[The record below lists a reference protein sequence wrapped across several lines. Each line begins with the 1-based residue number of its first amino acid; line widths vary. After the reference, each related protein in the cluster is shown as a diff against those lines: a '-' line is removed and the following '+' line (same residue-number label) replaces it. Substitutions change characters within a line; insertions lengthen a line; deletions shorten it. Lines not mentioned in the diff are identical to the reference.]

1 MGGRSKNS
9 KAKYR
14 KTKPQR
20 ILIRCGFLV
29 GAGGLREP
37 HRKRTRVAAPSGCI
51 VPWAA
56 RASCWPQPQ
65 QLLPVSA
72 TGSGRRCC
80 TGAFLPAGLFGGSY
94 ELRLPLFPQPLGR
107 ALKKRSAAPAS
118 PPCFRRRRRSAPLL
132 FESTLASP
140 FARQIKQKLRYPL
153 DTGVLGGRGWIARA
167 ALLKTAHWAVFAL
180 SSATAPQLFES
191 TLAVPFARQIKQ
203 KLRYPLDTGILGG
216 AKQPKSEPLPSGAS
230 LAAISSKVM
239 VFVPSL

>member
-1 MGGRSKNS
+1 MRFFGGRGWIK
-9 KAKYR
+9 
-14 KTKPQR
+14 
-20 ILIRCGFLV
+20 G
-29 GAGGLREP
+29 
-37 HRKRTRVAAPSGCI
+37 TRVAAPSGCI

-72 TGSGRRCC
+72 AGSGRRCC

-132 FESTLASP
+132 FESTLATP

-153 DTGVLGGRGWIARA
+153 DTGVLGGRGWITRA
-167 ALLKTAHWAVFAL
+167 AHLKKPRRGFFPRRTIRRVDAVRIHPCSPFCKTDKTETPVPIGYR
-180 SSATAPQLFES
+180 SSWWSEAT
-191 TLAVPFARQIKQ
+191 
-203 KLRYPLDTGILGG
+203 
-216 AKQPKSEPLPSGAS
+216 
-230 LAAISSKVM
+230 
-239 VFVPSL
+239 

>member
-1 MGGRSKNS
+1 MCAGR
-9 KAKYR
+9 
-14 KTKPQR
+14 
-20 ILIRCGFLV
+20 C
-29 GAGGLREP
+29 REP
-37 HRKRTRVAAPSGCI
+37 RRKGTRVAAPSGCI

-72 TGSGRRCC
+72 AGSGRRCC
-80 TGAFLPAGLFGGSY
+80 TGAFPRRTIRRVDAV
-94 ELRLPLFPQPLGR
+94 RIH
-107 ALKKRSAAPAS
+107 
-118 PPCFRRRRRSAPLL
+118 PC
-132 FESTLASP
+132 SP
-140 FARQIKQKLRYPL
+140 FSRQIKQKLRYPL
-153 DTGVLGGRGWIARA
+153 DTGVLGGRVWIARA

-191 TLAVPFARQIKQ
+191 TLAAPFSRQVKQ
-203 KLRYPLDTGILGG
+203 KLRYPLDTGVLGG